1 MLAMS
6 EPTDRPTDQVE
17 PITETV
23 AEPIK
28 EAFENHRR
36 VFLYAAALLIAMA
49 LIFIGVGKHP
59 GLPGT
64 VTTWPA
70 IGRFDASVYRVVE
83 AHRSGVATFVA
94 KVLNLIGS
102 GFVTIPLR
110 ILVAIYLLWRKRRR
124 AFTAWIVIWIVA
136 ESGLTFAKAWFQ
148 RTRPPNPLVSPL
160 NGFSFPSG
168 HAVATASIA
177 VALVL
182 VTLPAGPRRRKW
194 EFAAAAAAF
203 VMALSR
209 VYLNAHWFSDVV
221 AGTLLGVGVALG
233 AAALVTELFLVI
245 RRRRAAA
252 AHSP

>member
-1 MLAMS
+1 MPAMS
-6 EPTDRPTDQVE
+6 EPVE

-36 VFLYAAALLIAMA
+36 VFVYAAALLIAMV

-64 VTTWPA
+64 VTTWPS
-70 IGRFDASVYRVVE
+70 IGRFDATVDRAIE
-83 AHRSGVATFVA
+83 AHRSGVATVVA
-94 KVLNLIGS
+94 KGLNLIGS
-102 GFVTIPLR
+102 GIVTVPLR

-124 AFTAWIVIWIVA
+124 AFAAWIVIWIVA
-136 ESGLTFAKAWFQ
+136 ESGLTFAKVWFQ
-148 RTRPPNPLVSPL
+148 RTRPPNPMVVT

-182 VTLPAGPRRRKW
+182 VTLPTGPRRLKW

-203 VMALSR
+203 VMGLSR
-209 VYLNAHWFSDVV
+209 VYLDAHWFSDVV
-221 AGTLLGVGVALG
+221 AGTLLGTGVALG
-233 AAALVTELFLVI
+233 ASALVTEVFLVI
-245 RRRRAAA
+245 RRRRAAV